1 MSRAPR
7 NSPITEHQWEHIF
20 GILDGACYGSNAV
33 QVAWMWLRSNGCVMQ
48 LPTFYER
55 LRKERR
61 ARNETAAAGAADPAS
76 TSAAHAA
83 DRGSADGDGGS
94 SNVQNGKRARDES
107 DADADHTPKAARSEA
122 TDAEASSSAS
132 CPNEVDQ
139 VIHSLKT
146 GLPQR
151 FWP

>member
-33 QVAWMWLRSNGCVMQ
+33 QVAWMWLRSNGCVVQ

-61 ARNETAAAGAADPAS
+61 ARN
-76 TSAAHAA
+76 
-83 DRGSADGDGGS
+83 
-94 SNVQNGKRARDES
+94 
-107 DADADHTPKAARSEA
+107 
-122 TDAEASSSAS
+122 
-132 CPNEVDQ
+132 
-139 VIHSLKT
+139 
-146 GLPQR
+146 
-151 FWP
+151 